1 MAVDEVLAARV
12 REAIRGEPGVSEKRM
27 FGGLCFLVHGNLSCG
42 VDADLFVRTGPE
54 VGEKLIARKH
64 ARAFAPSGR
73 PMKGWVQVDPA
84 AVSASAPSSP
94 GCDLPS
100 PLRARFPKKPRCP
113 SSLEESDEALRRRS
127 PPAPLID
134 RSGLTFLAARGPS
147 GVSYSRYRAKT
158 PKWSEANTPAEDSL
172 PTTSQLSIWRSA
184 SRADQ
189 M

>member
-84 AVSASAPSSP
+84 GVSGKRALESW
-94 GCDLPS
+94 
-100 PLRARFPKKPRCP
+100 LRPALAFARSLPKKAKAPVKPRGK
-113 SSLEESDEALRRRS
+113 R
-127 PPAPLID
+127 
-134 RSGLTFLAARGPS
+134 
-147 GVSYSRYRAKT
+147 
-158 PKWSEANTPAEDSL
+158 
-172 PTTSQLSIWRSA
+172 
-184 SRADQ
+184 
-189 M
+189 